1 MACCRLAVVAYDG
14 GEPPRSGTLVV
25 DVEVRDVND
34 NVPEFPGNAT
44 FVATVDENVPI
55 GTVIATLDAADSD
68 LGSNAEISYKLSPE
82 TARDFGRIFGVRAS
96 TGELFTRAAL
106 DHETRTDYALYVTA
120 SDHTETGSDGTA
132 GGSLSSQALVMVQV
146 RDVNDNAP
154 RIDVHVLSSSLS
166 SGPVARLRDV
176 DADDVWHLEVSEGVP
191 EGTRVSEGVPEG
203 TLVAHVTVED
213 ADSGENGRFRCN
225 VVETDGFTLRPL
237 PPYPTEF
244 KLVTLATLDR
254 EVAERHR
261 FAVVCR
267 DSPVDREAALSSTAF
282 IEVIV
287 VDRNDHAPVFAH
299 PVYYLTVAENSVV
312 GASLLQVSAV
322 DRDSGPNGAVSYR
335 VESAP
340 SEPEAENL
348 VQVDPTTGVISAKVG
363 FDRESLPRI
372 VFDVVATDG
381 GGDTPR
387 SGRTR
392 VHLSVADVD
401 DQLPVFAL
409 PVYSFVVDENKPP
422 GTGVGHVSA
431 IDRDLDPFNKFTY
444 SGIRYRN
451 FTSGCITENGSRKLP
466 PFRLDP
472 VTGAITTTE
481 SLDREQCAV
490 YEITIRTTVSPSLSS
505 ANTVSGSSSSCD
517 AVIYVTDANDN
528 RPTFD
533 FPKIGNDH
541 VVKPLSMILMLLLF
555 VLFIYLNVSNIQ

>member
-1 MACCRLAVVAYDG
+1 MAFDG
-14 GEPPRSGTLVV
+14 GEPPRSGTLIV
-25 DVEVRDVND
+25 DVDVRDAND
-34 NVPEFPGNAT
+34 NSPRFPANAT
-44 FVATVDENVPI
+44 IVATVDENVAV
-55 GTVIATLDAADSD
+55 GTVIATLSAADAD
-68 LGSNAEISYKLSPE
+68 EESNAEISYQLSPE
-82 TARDFGRIFGVRAS
+82 TARDFGRTFGVRAS

-106 DHETRTDYALYVTA
+106 DYETRTDYALYVTA
-120 SDHTETGSDGTA
+120 SDRVETGNDVIVDDGA
-132 GGSLSSQALVMVQV
+132 GGSLSSQGLVIVRV

-154 RIDVHVLSSSLS
+154 RIDVHVLSSSSLS
-166 SGPVARLRDV
+166 APVARLRDV
-176 DADDVWHLEVSEGVP
+176 DANDVWHLE
-191 EGTRVSEGVPEG
+191 VSEGVPEG
-203 TLVAHVTVED
+203 TLVAHVTVQD
-213 ADSGENGRFRCN
+213 ADSGENGRFLCS
-225 VVETDGFTLRPL
+225 VIETDGFTLRPL

-244 KLVTLATLDR
+244 KLVTLAMLDR

-267 DSPVDREAALSSTAF
+267 DSPLDPEAVLTSTAS
-282 IEVIV
+282 IEVVV
-287 VDRNDHAPVFAH
+287 VDRNDHAPVFEH
-299 PVYYLTVAENSVV
+299 PVYYVTVAENSAI

-322 DRDSGPNGAVSYR
+322 DRDSGLNGVVSYR
-335 VESAP
+335 LETAQ

-348 VQVDPTTGVISAKVG
+348 VRIDSKTGVISAKVG

-387 SGRTR
+387 TGRTR

-444 SGIRYRN
+444 ASIRYRN
-451 FTSGCITENGSRKLP
+451 STSGCVTATGIRKPP

-472 VTGAITTTE
+472 ITGAITTTE

-490 YEITIRTTVSPSLSS
+490 YEVTIRAIVSPSLSS
-505 ANTVSGSSSSCD
+505 ANTISGFGSSCD

-528 RPTFD
+528 QPTFD

-541 VVKPLSMILMLLLF
+541 VVTSSILTYF
-555 VLFIYLNVSNIQ
+555 TVLHYSFNRL